1 MKLRL
6 ETRCKNLDVDT
17 WNVIAD
23 LRGTAG
29 SDEWLVYGAHYEGHD
44 IAVGALD
51 DATGAAIVMELA
63 RTLVKEREHLKHNI
77 RFMLFGAEEIG
88 LFGSRAYCEAHPE
101 FMKKIRFMLNFD
113 AAGRAGRQG
122 FCLHGWPSLEP
133 LFREIIEE
141 IGVELPLW
149 SRVGPYSDHWPFLL
163 NGVATA
169 TMGDPDE
176 AAKRAGR
183 GFGHTKYDTV
193 DKADLRVMRECAG
206 NAAVAAFKI
215 LNMDDWPYPQRSQAE
230 IDEIVE
236 KAGIHDTVRLGVK
249 LKEYLEERRD
259 SLRPETLVYLDRLSG
274 SWEEVI

>member
-1 MKLRL
+1 MTIL
-6 ETRCKNLDVDT
+6 TS
-17 WNVIAD
+17 I
-23 LRGTAG
+23 
-29 SDEWLVYGAHYEGHD
+29 D
-44 IAVGALD
+44 IVC
-51 DATGAAIVMELA
+51 
-63 RTLVKEREHLKHNI
+63 
-77 RFMLFGAEEIG
+77 RFFRHPIFGAEEIG

-101 FMKKIRFMLNFD
+101 FMEKIRFMLNFD
-113 AAGRAGRQG
+113 SAGRAGRQG
-122 FCLHGWPSLEP
+122 FCLHGWPSFEP
-133 LFREIIEE
+133 LFREIIDE
-141 IGVELPLW
+141 IGIDLPLW

-176 AAKRAGR
+176 VAKRAGR

-193 DKADLRVMRECAG
+193 DKADLRAMRECAG

-215 LNMDDWPYPQRSQAE
+215 LNMDEWFYKQRSKTE
-230 IDEIVE
+230 IGEIVE

-259 SLRPETLVYLDRLSG
+259 SLRSETLVYLDRLSG